1 MVDVDPQ
8 VVSADELVRRV
19 EALLAAERA
28 AEPALPTDLPDAHAL
43 HASLHSLALHIAELQ
58 DRFAVQPVPIAEPPT
73 LIARVKQLSKRT
85 LRKSVRWYIEPRLNA
100 QVSFDLD
107 SARFATTQLL
117 AFQAMQQELD
127 DLRTSTQRAL
137 DVLQWTTER
146 LLATAQGA
154 RSVTA
159 SVQSVEA
166 KMATLAGSQ
175 QAREE
180 QAIDLREQLRIILE
194 RLGAASAT
202 GAEIDYVA
210 FEERFRGSSD
220 RAGQDPA
227 GVPPLPA
234 PGRRAGHRGRR
245 RLRPRRDGRGAGRR
259 RARGRRDRPRR
270 RHGGGGGRQG
280 ADGRGSR
287 RARMARRPA
296 GRHPEGRLL
305 GPGRRAPVH
314 VRAAALHR
322 PRPPEAPARRG
333 ADHGD
338 DQPSVAPHAQQPL
351 LRRHVRTSARC
362 TPRPSGSCARPRG
375 SRRSTSCSGSRH
387 PMADV
392 PADVPAGP
400 LRDAVAALLETVYGD
415 QDYAIVATK

>member
-28 AEPALPTDLPDAHAL
+28 AEPTLPADLPDAHAL

-73 LIARVKQLSKRT
+73 LIARMKQLSKRT

-154 RSVTA
+154 RAVTA
-159 SVQSVEA
+159 TVHAVEA
-166 KMATLAGSQ
+166 KVATLSGSQ

-180 QAIDLREQLRIILE
+180 QAIDQREQLRIILE

-220 RAGQDPA
+220 ELAKTQQEYLRYLPPA
-227 GVPPLPA
+227 DDQGIVVDVGC
-234 PGRRAGHRGRR
+234 GRGEMVEVLADAGHEAVGIDLDAGMVAVAAGKGLTVEEAGALGWLEGRPDGTLKGVFSAQVVEHLFTSELQR
-245 RLRPRRDGRGAGRR
+245 FIALAHQKLRRDGVLIIETINPRSLHTLSNHFFA
-259 RARGRRDRPRR
+259 DTSHIRPV
-270 RHGGGGGRQG
+270 
-280 ADGRGSR
+280 
-287 RARMARRPA
+287 
-296 GRHPEGRLL
+296 HPETLRFLCQ
-305 GPGRRAPVH
+305 
-314 VRAAALHR
+314 AAGFSKVDL
-322 PRPPEAPARRG
+322 
-333 ADHGD
+333 
-338 DQPSVAPHAQQPL
+338 V
-351 LRRHVRTSARC
+351 LR
-362 TPRPSGSCARPRG
+362 
-375 SRRSTSCSGSRH
+375 SRH

>member
-28 AEPALPTDLPDAHAL
+28 AEVALPTDLPDAHAL

-58 DRFAVQPVPIAEPPT
+58 DRFAVQPVPIADPPT
-73 LIARVKQLSKRT
+73 LISRVKQLSKRT

-117 AFQAMQQELD
+117 ALQAMQQELD

-166 KMATLAGSQ
+166 KVATLVGSQ

-180 QAIDLREQLRIILE
+180 QAMDLREQLRIILE
-194 RLGAASAT
+194 RLGVASAT

-220 RAGQDPA
+220 ELAKTQQEYLRYLPPA
-227 GVPPLPA
+227 DLPGIIVDVGC
-234 PGRRAGHRGRR
+234 GRGEMVEVLVEAGHEAVGVDLDGGMVAVAAAKGLTVEEAGALGWLEGRPDGTLKGVFSAQVVEHLFTSELQR
-245 RLRPRRDGRGAGRR
+245 FIALAHQKLRRDGVLIMETINPRSLHALSNHFF
-259 RARGRRDRPRR
+259 ADTSHVRPV
-270 RHGGGGGRQG
+270 
-280 ADGRGSR
+280 
-287 RARMARRPA
+287 
-296 GRHPEGRLL
+296 HPETLRFLCQ
-305 GPGRRAPVH
+305 
-314 VRAAALHR
+314 AAGFAKVDL
-322 PRPPEAPARRG
+322 
-333 ADHGD
+333 
-338 DQPSVAPHAQQPL
+338 V
-351 LRRHVRTSARC
+351 LR
-362 TPRPSGSCARPRG
+362 
-375 SRRSTSCSGSRH
+375 SRH